1 VGLIGADPDRDQAIR
16 VLRLQEHDVLP
27 GENVHAHR
35 LDRAQHEARTR
46 G

>member
-1 VGLIGADPDRDQAIR
+1 VGLIVRDPDGNEPVGI
-16 VLRLQEHDVLP
+16 LRLQEHDVLP
-27 GENVHAHR
+27 GEDVHAHR